1 MNEWILPCVFLSSF
15 LTGIVIFMLDEEQ
28 RALRTVLNLAGAFVK
43 LALVGVVLWGVF
55 TNRLSRPGWPSCR
68 AWI

>member
-43 LALVGVVLWGVF
+43 SRWSASSCGA
-55 TNRLSRPGWPSCR
+55 LSRTDFRDRLAVLPGMD
-68 AWI
+68 